1 MGQYGISLWSWP
13 HFSISGFGDD
23 MKLTVLFNDGVRR
36 KLMAK
41 FANLK
46 TEMLGVMLS
55 SELVQKIASLA
66 RLKLSDEETESLTVQ
81 LDSIL
86 EYISS

>member
-1 MGQYGISLWSWP
+1 
-13 HFSISGFGDD
+13 
-23 MKLTVLFNDGVRR
+23 
-36 KLMAK
+36 
-41 FANLK
+41 
-46 TEMLGVMLS
+46 MLS

-86 EYISS
+86 EYIQQLN